1 MHAVSAPLSPA
12 LLQTEVQG
20 NDNVSLNLRMR
31 RGEME
36 ALGQECGAAAEGRP
50 QPGLSMAGT
59 SLIPLLIPDISGCA
73 EAAP

>member
-1 MHAVSAPLSPA
+1 
-12 LLQTEVQG
+12 
-20 NDNVSLNLRMR
+20 MR